1 MQIELNQVGK
11 IFNSAMALDDISFV
25 VESGELVVILGPSGC
40 GKSTLLRIIAGLDDA
55 SSGMVRIG
63 GQDVTR
69 MPPDRRGISM
79 VFQSY
84 ALFPHLNVA
93 ENIVFG
99 LRIRGKS
106 KAEIQ
111 KRLGHA
117 AAMLGLDAL
126 LDRKPAQLSGGQ
138 RQRVA
143 LGRAIVS
150 QQPICLMDEPLSNLD
165 AKLRHEMR
173 REILELQRELGLT
186 MVYVTHDQVEAMTM
200 ADRIVL
206 LDQGRVAQISSP
218 ADLYARPSSLFAA
231 QFIGSPPMNMLA
243 LEPSREGYS
252 LAGSEKLIVRGE
264 CEPMFIGVRP
274 EDVRPVENGVPGLV
288 TRTEYHGA
296 DTLVAAQVSGQEV
309 VMRLPGRHEYQAGDT
324 IHMIWDR
331 ESSHLFSLVNGGRL
345 EGLNHRLVLPDRAS
359 QAEYLKAP
367 WAA

>member
-1 MQIELNQVGK
+1 MRIELNQVSK
-11 IFNSAMALDDISFV
+11 VFKNAVALDDISFT

-40 GKSTLLRIIAGLDDA
+40 GKSTLLRIVAGLDDA
-55 SSGMVRIG
+55 SFGTVRVG
-63 GQDVTR
+63 GQDVTKLS
-69 MPPDRRGISM
+69 PDRRGISM

-99 LRIRGKS
+99 LRIRGLG
-106 KAEIQ
+106 KAEIR
-111 KRLGHA
+111 KRLDHA
-117 AAMLGLDAL
+117 AGMLGLGEL

-173 REILELQRELGLT
+173 REILELQRKLRMT

-206 LDQGRVAQISSP
+206 LDHGRVAQISSP
-218 ADLYARPSSLFAA
+218 AELYARPSSLFAA

-243 LEPSREGYS
+243 LEPFGEGCA
-252 LAGSEKLIVRGE
+252 LAGSERLIVRGG
-264 CEPMFIGVRP
+264 CEPLLLGVRP
-274 EDVRPVENGVPGLV
+274 EDVRPAEGGIPGVV
-288 TRTEYHGA
+288 IRTEYHGA

-309 VMRLPGRHEYQAGDT
+309 VMRLYGKHDYQAGDA

-331 ESSHLFSLVNGGRL
+331 ESSHLFSVESGERR
-345 EGLNHRLVLPDRAS
+345 EGLEPRLVLPETAR
-359 QAEYLKAP
+359 
-367 WAA
+367 

>member
-1 MQIELNQVGK
+1 MRIELNQIGK
-11 IFNSAMALDDISFV
+11 LFKSAVALDDITFT

-63 GQDVTR
+63 EQDVTR
-69 MPPDRRGISM
+69 LSPDRRGISM

-84 ALFPHLNVA
+84 ALFPHLSVA

-99 LRIRGKS
+99 LRIRRRS

-111 KRLGHA
+111 KRLNHA
-117 AAMLGLDAL
+117 AVMLGLETL

-150 QQPICLMDEPLSNLD
+150 QKPICLMDEPLSNLD

-173 REILELQRELGLT
+173 REILELQRELRLT

-206 LDQGRVAQISSP
+206 LDHGRVAQISSP

-243 LEPSREGYS
+243 LEPFGEGCA
-252 LAGSEKLIVRGE
+252 LAGGERLIVRGG
-264 CEPMFIGVRP
+264 CEPLFLGVRP
-274 EDVRPVENGVPGLV
+274 EDVRPAEDGIPGLV

-296 DTLVAAQVSGQEV
+296 DTLVAARVSGQEV
-309 VMRLPGRHEYQAGDT
+309 VMRLYGKHDYQAGDA
-324 IHMIWDR
+324 IHVIWDR
-331 ESSHLFSLVNGGRL
+331 ESSHLFSAENGERL
-345 EGLNHRLVLPDRAS
+345 EGLEPRLVLPEIAR
-359 QAEYLKAP
+359 
-367 WAA
+367 